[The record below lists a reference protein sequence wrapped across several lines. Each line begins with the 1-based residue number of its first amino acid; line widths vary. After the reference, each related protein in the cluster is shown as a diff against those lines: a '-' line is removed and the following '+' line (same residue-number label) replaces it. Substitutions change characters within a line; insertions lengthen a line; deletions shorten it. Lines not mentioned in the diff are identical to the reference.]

1 MKRRRLFDVAHL
13 TLLITIGLFIILFL
27 SIIILGPTK
36 SNRFKWIPVFFNL
49 FNDNSY
55 LIVISIGIMFVLITG
70 NIDISVASTLAFSA
84 VFSAYALDKGVNAAL
99 VIFLALSIGILFG
112 LLQGVLIEK
121 FELQSFIVTLAGLFL
136 LRGMCAVVTQ
146 HSIGINNAFFNTVA
160 KSKITFGSIRGIG
173 KINIYYYV
181 FVAIAVIL
189 IANYV
194 LKFTKFGRYVYAIGG
209 SEKSARLMGLPV
221 TKVKIAVYGISGF
234 CAALA
239 GILFSF
245 YTLAGYPLQNMG
257 LELDAI
263 SSAVIGGTLLTGGVG
278 TVFGTLFGV
287 LIQGTIQSLVTLLNL
302 NAWWTKVTVG
312 MLLCIFVILQN
323 LIANRNEQRK

>member
-1 MKRRRLFDVAHL
+1 MKRKRLLNAMNL
-13 TLLITIGLFIILFL
+13 TLLITIGLFLILFL
-27 SIIILGPTK
+27 SIIVIGPTK

-55 LIVISIGIMFVLITG
+55 LIVISVGIMFVLITG

-84 VFSAYALDKGVNAAL
+84 VFSAYALDKGLNAAF
-99 VIFLALSIGILFG
+99 VIFLALLIGVIFG
-112 LLQGVLIEK
+112 LLQGFLIEE
-121 FELQSFIVTLAGLFL
+121 FELQSFIVTLAGLFF
-136 LRGMCAVVTQ
+136 LRGMCAVITQ
-146 HSIGINNAFFNTVA
+146 HSIGINNVFFKTVA
-160 KSKITFGSIRGIG
+160 KSKITFGSIKGIG

-181 FVAIAVIL
+181 FIAIAIIIV
-189 IANYV
+189 AHYV
-194 LKFTKFGRYVYAIGG
+194 LNYTKFGRCIYAIGG

-221 TKVKIAVYGISGF
+221 SKVKIAVFGISGF

-245 YTLAGYPLQNMG
+245 YTLAGYPLQNLG

-302 NAWWTKVTVG
+302 NAWWTKVAIG

-323 LIANRNEQRK
+323 LIARKNDQM

>member
-1 MKRRRLFDVAHL
+1 MFYAL
-13 TLLITIGLFIILFL
+13 IIL
-27 SIIILGPTK
+27 
-36 SNRFKWIPVFFNL
+36 V
-49 FNDNSY
+49 
-55 LIVISIGIMFVLITG
+55 
-70 NIDISVASTLAFSA
+70 
-84 VFSAYALDKGVNAAL
+84 
-99 VIFLALSIGILFG
+99 
-112 LLQGVLIEK
+112 
-121 FELQSFIVTLAGLFL
+121 
-136 LRGMCAVVTQ
+136 
-146 HSIGINNAFFNTVA
+146 
-160 KSKITFGSIRGIG
+160 
-173 KINIYYYV
+173 
-181 FVAIAVIL
+181 
-189 IANYV
+189 ANYA
-194 LKFTKFGRYVYAIGG
+194 LKFTKFGRYIYAIGG

-221 TKVKIAVYGISGF
+221 GKVKIAVYAISGF

-302 NAWWTKVTVG
+302 NAWWTKVAIG

-323 LIANRNEQRK
+323 LIAIKNEQRK